1 MPPMPPI
8 DVHINP
14 GQIRVQIDSEM
25 RAEMAAV
32 REEARAFRDMHF
44 SFDGEPY
51 TLVGDPGSKS
61 RFNGDSD
68 GDRAAEIEKARKIAH
83 GHFLWFR
90 HEGKSYIVDDPA
102 IMAQIEAM
110 NKPMDD
116 LGEQMR
122 ALGKQMRDFG
132 QQQRELGKQMRD
144 VSVPTP
150 DLSKEMAELNAAV
163 ASLQAKQGG
172 TISQKDLGE
181 LQGKIGR
188 IQGELGSLQGKIV
201 MQQMH
206 IDGGMGKFGEQQ
218 GKLGGEMGELG
229 AQMGKIAHE
238 NHEKISGIIDES
250 LKNGKA
256 KPVE

>member
-1 MPPMPPI
+1 MPPI
-8 DVHINP
+8 NLHINP
-14 GQIRVQIDSEM
+14 GQIRIQVDSEM
-25 RAEMAAV
+25 RAEMAAL
-32 REEARAFRDMHF
+32 REEGRAFRDLHF

-51 TLVGDPGSKS
+51 ALVGDPGSKS
-61 RFNGDSD
+61 RFNGDWD
-68 GDRAAEIEKARKIAH
+68 GDRAAEIEKARKVAH

-102 IMAQIEAM
+102 IVSQIEAM

-116 LGEQMR
+116 LGKQMR
-122 ALGKQMRDFG
+122 DLGKQMRDLG
-132 QQQRELGKQMRD
+132 QQQREMGKQMRD

-163 ASLQAKQGG
+163 ESLKAKQGG

-238 NHEKISGIIDES
+238 NRTKINGIIDES
-250 LKNGKA
+250 MKNGKA